1 MVTEDTKDVSKDL
14 IQFRLD
20 SIDEQL
26 KQMQDIIKN
35 NILQDRDIKDLNQRM
50 LLAESEIACIKANV
64 AKLANQP
71 TVEKAERWKYITDY
85 IFKILVA
92 ASVAGLAYKIGVSI

>member
-35 NILQDRDIKDLNQRM
+35 NILQDRDIEDLRQRM
-50 LLAESEIACIKANV
+50 LLAESEIACIKTKMDAIEH
-64 AKLANQP
+64 KP
-71 TVEKAERWKYITDY
+71 SEEKAARWKYITDF
-85 IFKILVA
+85 IFKGLVA
-92 ASVAGLAYKIGVSI
+92 AAIAGLAYKLGISL

>member
-35 NILQDRDIKDLNQRM
+35 NILQDRDIKDLSQRM
-50 LLAESEIACIKANV
+50 LLAESEIACIKSDV
-64 AKLANQP
+64 IKLTNQP
-71 TVEKAERWKYITDY
+71 TAEKAERWKYITDY
-85 IFKILVA
+85 IFKILDA

>member
-35 NILQDRDIKDLNQRM
+35 NILQDRDIEDLRQRM
-50 LLAESEIACIKANV
+50 LLAESEIACIKTNMT
-64 AKLANQP
+64 KLANQP
-71 TVEKAERWKYITDY
+71 AAEKAERWKYITDY
-85 IFKILVA
+85 IFKGIVA
-92 ASVAGLAYKIGVSI
+92 AAVAGLAMKLEVSL